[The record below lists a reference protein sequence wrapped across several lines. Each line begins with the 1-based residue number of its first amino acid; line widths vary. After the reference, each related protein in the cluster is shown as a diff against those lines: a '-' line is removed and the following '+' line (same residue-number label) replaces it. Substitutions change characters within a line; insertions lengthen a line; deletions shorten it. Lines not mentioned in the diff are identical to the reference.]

1 MASRWESLGLALRL
15 RHAEITMIE
24 KNRANVQGCLKDVLT
39 KWLQKA
45 YNITRFGDPSWNL
58 LLEAVAHSAG
68 GNDPA
73 LAEQIADRLKHRGKD
88 VKISYIYKSVSAVT

>member
-1 MASRWESLGLALRL
+1 MASRWENLGLALRL
-15 RHAEITMIE
+15 RHSEITTIE
-24 KNRANVQGCLKDVLT
+24 KNRASVEDCLKDVLI

-45 YNITRFGDPSWNL
+45 YNTTRFGDPSWNL

-73 LAEQIADRLKHRGKD
+73 LAERIADRLNLSTE
-88 VKISYIYKSVSAVT
+88 VKISK

>member
-1 MASRWESLGLALRL
+1 MPVASRWENLGLALRL
-15 RHAEITMIE
+15 RHSEITIIE
-24 KNRANVQGCLKDVLT
+24 KNRANVEDRLKDVLT

-45 YNITRFGDPSWNL
+45 YNTTRFGNPSWNL

-73 LAEQIADRLKHRGKD
+73 LAELIADRLKYRGKD
-88 VKISYIYKSVSAVT
+88 VKIAQF